1 MNFASPEWL
10 YVTVAGTGL
19 LVAGLTFLVFRFLSS
34 SASAIEQDPEHL
46 RKHSILPEDGRQAP
60 ADSDPFLQ
68 GGFVE
73 RRGAARRK
81 GHAVDVLLSDA
92 NGEVE
97 PVQALIIDR
106 SLTGLGLEVWED
118 GEVEPGTVICVRPK
132 RASAATTW
140 TRVIVRRCK
149 RVRSSWLLGCE
160 FVRVPAGDLRIEFG

>member
-1 MNFASPEWL
+1 MHFAFASPEWL
-10 YVTVAGTGL
+10 YVTAGGAGL
-19 LVAGLTFLVFRFLSS
+19 LVAGLTFLVVRFLT
-34 SASAIEQDPEHL
+34 SASTTVVHDPEYMQ
-46 RKHSILPEDGRQAP
+46 KHSILPEHGRQSL

-73 RRGAARRK
+73 RRGAARPQ

-97 PVQALIIDR
+97 PVQGLVIDR

-118 GEVEPGTVICVRPK
+118 GEVEPGTVISVRPK

-140 TRVIVRRCK
+140 T
-149 RVRSSWLLGCE
+149 
-160 FVRVPAGDLRIEFG
+160 